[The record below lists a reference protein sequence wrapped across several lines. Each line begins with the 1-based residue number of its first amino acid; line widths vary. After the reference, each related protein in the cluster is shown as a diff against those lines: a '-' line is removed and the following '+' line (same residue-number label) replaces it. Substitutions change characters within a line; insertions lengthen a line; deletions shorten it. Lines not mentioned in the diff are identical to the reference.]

1 MNSNSTV
8 AQSATRREN
17 TGLGNM
23 IKALVWEECRVGG
36 VIAGWCVVIGVL
48 CLVFVWSQIGDLMWH
63 HNREFVLMFV
73 GIAPLF
79 TALLLIVSTDYS
91 GHLVGGFSE
100 RILHLPVPASAAVGV
115 ALAARTV
122 FVLLTAVLISGA
134 CEVLF
139 GDGPGLGAALAI
151 TLFYLLTQTFDW
163 LRKPLSGLA
172 SGVSVVIVLA
182 AISHVDKMDRMISI
196 IRHLPS
202 LTSEMALFLCLLA
215 IPVYGVSVAAVHST
229 RVGRRIGIPEIW
241 EWHSYISIPWFARS
255 KRLATPLAAQVW
267 FDLRRSW
274 WVLPGVTIVSS
285 VMALAFVFLNL
296 KPGEDPKHE
305 LSYML
310 SITAFGGVV
319 SGALAHNAQ
328 TGILGRYA
336 KPQPQFLHPLTSAQ
350 FGFARIT
357 ANAFIL
363 VPMLFVVLILHW
375 VLLGSRVLTDIMPE
389 ALAISA
395 TSYQEVLW
403 VLLSRGILVGLL
415 AWPAM
420 NGTRTVAFT
429 LSAVVALGMFLRL
442 LDYKDIDNWQDTRIL
457 LPLVAIGSAIGAHA
471 HARRTGVISL
481 RALLI
486 AVGAWALATWV
497 LFHAVLVA
505 TPAMGTQ
512 TLWHITSFI
521 TCLGWAVLIPLPYV
535 SAALDVRRRR
545 HAAAPV
551 QDPAQHVAANATLF
565 TGSTRTAARIAIACA
580 VLFFLWLAWPSKP
593 AYEDFLRAKGYP
605 ATPEEVDEW
614 YPAVP
619 EAENRAL
626 AYLGIADKQADAQKA
641 FFEQQTP
648 ALAEASDNNGR
659 PGIEGMSNSQAVV
672 AEELID
678 RLLITGNAKS
688 KRGEPIDTEVWET
701 TEAYWQSVTSTIAPE
716 LKQLAADTAMRSR
729 YPVDLRKAF
738 AADLPQ
744 LAKVRELARQL
755 ALDSVHWTVAEDAD
769 QAAESIGAIIPL
781 ANSLSEE
788 PLIISQLVRV
798 AVLGIAYGNAEDAMN
813 RSVFTDADLAKLD
826 RTFASALPPFQE
838 RMIMDRAVIGEEAM
852 GLHMVAALDL
862 INGSELGE
870 ISALQS
876 SGSGVLFWQLAAPAA
891 GERMVMMQFYNEMLG
906 QAPADL
912 AYEEHRA
919 NTADDQLV
927 RDLMFF
933 SPLAA
938 ITAPAIGRAYDTE
951 WRIRT
956 QFDIAR
962 TAFAV
967 ERYRLA
973 YSRLPETLDN
983 LVPIYLPEVPRDYY
997 NPGMTFHR
1005 RFQGPLRYRQLADD
1019 SFVVYSVG
1027 PDWEDDQ
1034 GVEMDKWWTEGD
1046 ITFTVAPL
1054 SVRTGPQVADV
1065 VAPAVEAEGRSRRR

>member
-36 VIAGWCVVIGVL
+36 VIAGWCVVVGVL
-48 CLVFVWSQIGDLMWH
+48 CLVFLWWQIGDLLWH

-122 FVLLTAVLISGA
+122 FVFLTAWLISGA

-139 GDGPGLGAALAI
+139 GNGPGVGAALAI

-215 IPVYGVSVAAVHST
+215 IPVYGVSVAAVHAT

-241 EWHSYISIPWFARS
+241 EWHSYVSIPWFARS
-255 KRLATPLAAQVW
+255 KRFATPLAAQVW

-274 WVLPGVTIVSS
+274 WVLPGVTVLLSLLFGLLELFGTRAGHDAGDGFWSDVSIGS
-285 VMALAFVFLNL
+285 LA
-296 KPGEDPKHE
+296 
-305 LSYML
+305 
-310 SITAFGGVV
+310 GVV
-319 SGALAHNAQ
+319 IGALAHNVQ
-328 TGILGRYA
+328 TGILDRNA

-350 FGFARIT
+350 FACARIT

-363 VPMLFVVLILHW
+363 VPLLFVVLLLHW
-375 VLLGSRVLTDIMPE
+375 ALTGSRVLTDIMPD
-389 ALAISA
+389 ALAIGA

-415 AWPAM
+415 AWPLM

-429 LSAVVALGMFLRL
+429 LSTVLMLGLFFGL
-442 LDYKDIDNWQDTRIL
+442 LDYRNIADWQDTRIL
-457 LPLVAIGSAIGAHA
+457 LPLVAIASAIGAHA

-486 AVGAWALATWV
+486 AVGVWALATWI
-497 LFHAVLVA
+497 LFHAVLAA

-521 TCLGWAVLIPLPYV
+521 TCLGWAALIPLPYV

-545 HAAAPV
+545 HAGGPP
-551 QDPAQHVAANATLF
+551 QDPAQHVTANATLF
-565 TGSTRTAARIAIACA
+565 KGSTRTAARVAIACV

-605 ATPEEVDEW
+605 ATPEEVDKW

-626 AYLGIADKQADAQKA
+626 AYLDIADRQANAQKA
-641 FFEQQTP
+641 FFEQQSQAP
-648 ALAEASDNNGR
+648 AEADDNNGR
-659 PGIEGMSNSQAVV
+659 AGIEGASNSQAVA
-672 AEELID
+672 AENVID

-688 KRGEPIDTEVWET
+688 KRGEPIATDVWET

-729 YPVDLRKAF
+729 YPVDLRRAF

-744 LAKVRELARQL
+744 LATVRQLARELAVGSL
-755 ALDSVHWTVAEDAD
+755 HWTLAKESGQTV
-769 QAAESIGAIIPL
+769 ESIGAMIPL

-826 RTFASALPPFQE
+826 RVFASALPPFQE
-838 RMIMDRAVIGEEAM
+838 RMIMDRAIIGEVAM

-862 INGSELGE
+862 INGSELHE

-891 GERMVMMQFYNEMLG
+891 GERMVMMRYYNQLRDRS
-906 QAPADL
+906 AVSDRD
-912 AYEEHRA
+912 YEA
-919 NTADDQLV
+919 VAVAADD
-927 RDLMFF
+927 DLIRNLGFF

-938 ITAPAIGRAYDTE
+938 IMAPAYGRTYEAE

-973 YSRLPETLDN
+973 KSRLPETLDE
-983 LVPIYLPEVPRDYY
+983 LVPIYLPEIPMDYY
-997 NPGMTFHR
+997 DRGKTVGR
-1005 RFQGPLRYRQLADD
+1005 RLQGPLRYRQLAED

-1027 PDWEDDQ
+1027 ADGEDDQ
-1034 GVEMDKWWTEGD
+1034 GVEMEKWWQEGD

-1065 VAPAVEAEGRSRRR
+1065 EAPAAEAEGRSRRR